1 MAQQWMSAAQQVAD
15 IQLRYAQAGTSLA
28 QAALAGAQT
37 CVEHRHYPAK
47 DVFDSVT
54 GNRFY
59 YHAHTSHRSSS
70 EEHGHFHLFHYSQSG
85 QSGKSENFF
94 HVVGLSIDAYGS
106 PLRWFTT
113 NRWVT
118 GERLRQAN
126 QIERIL
132 LDFRIHARGRLS
144 PIAAWLSAM
153 VRLFS
158 SDIAKV
164 IHARDAI
171 LKQRFTSSR
180 RAIVLEDRAL
190 DIVSECSISLPLRIQ
205 QLVG

>member
-1 MAQQWMSAAQQVAD
+1 MIQQGMSAAQQVAD

-28 QAALAGAQT
+28 QAALAGAKT
-37 CVEHRHYPAK
+37 CVELQHYPAK
-47 DVFDSVT
+47 DVFDKVT

-59 YHAHTSHRSSS
+59 YHAHTSHRSSL
-70 EEHGHFHLFHYSQSG
+70 EEHGHFHLFHYRQNG
-85 QSGKSENFF
+85 QNEDFF
-94 HVVGLSIDAYGS
+94 HVIGLSIDAYGS

-118 GERLRQAN
+118 GEHLRQAN
-126 QIERIL
+126 QIEKIL

-158 SDIAKV
+158 SDIAK
-164 IHARDAI
+164 ILYARDAI
-171 LKQRFTSSR
+171 LKQRFTHSR

-205 QLVG
+205 QLAS

>member
-28 QAALAGAQT
+28 QAALAGAKT
-37 CVEHRHYPAK
+37 CVELQHYPAK
-47 DVFDSVT
+47 DVADAVT
-54 GNRFY
+54 DNRFY
-59 YHAHTSHRSSS
+59 YHAHASHRSSL
-70 EEHGHFHLFHYSQSG
+70 EEHGHFHLFHYG
-85 QSGKSENFF
+85 QSGKSEDFF
-94 HVVGLSIDAYGS
+94 HIAGLSIDAYGS

-132 LDFRIHARGRLS
+132 LDFRIQVRGRLS

-158 SDIAKV
+158 SDIAK
-164 IHARDAI
+164 ILHARDAI
-171 LKQRFTSSR
+171 LKQRLAHSR

-190 DIVSECSISLPLRIQ
+190 DIVSECSISLPLRIL
-205 QLVG
+205 QLSS